1 MMRATLLLAPL
12 LLTAACSSPS
22 PTSEQT
28 SATPSTAATSPAEP
42 MDTTRALSI
51 DAQAD
56 TLKVVRRRHEFST
69 PGQPDL
75 FMLALRGTDVT
86 TGEATFTI
94 TSATGIVI
102 FREVLQAADLE
113 ASLVYSMTGPT
124 ASKQER
130 EAFIR
135 KRMDAF
141 FEDKQFSK
149 PAVAASGQAP
159 ADATDKAAWQDLQ
172 KRPDALRFTY
182 LVGKEEQRRI
192 AWSPLRKQVIRLS
205 STGG

>member
-1 MMRATLLLAPL
+1 MMRATFLLAPL
-12 LLTAACSSPS
+12 LLAAACSSPA
-22 PTSEQT
+22 SEQT

-42 MDTTRALSI
+42 LDTTRAPSI

-75 FMLALRGTDVT
+75 FMLALRGTDIT

-94 TSATGIVI
+94 TSATGTVI
-102 FREVLQAADLE
+102 FREVLPAADLE

-135 KRMDAF
+135 KRMDVF
-141 FEDKQFSK
+141 FEEKQFGK
-149 PAVAASGQAP
+149 PAVPASGSAP
-159 ADATDKAAWQDLQ
+159 ADTEDKAAWQDLQ
-172 KRPDALRFTY
+172 KRPEALRFTY

-192 AWSPLRKQVIRLS
+192 AWSPLRKQVIRLAS
-205 STGG
+205 AGG